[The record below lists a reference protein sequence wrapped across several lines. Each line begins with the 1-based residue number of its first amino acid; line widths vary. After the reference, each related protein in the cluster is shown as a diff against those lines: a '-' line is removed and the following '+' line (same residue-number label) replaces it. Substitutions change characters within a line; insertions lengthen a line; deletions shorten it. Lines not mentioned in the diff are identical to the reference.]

1 LSILRRCCEFK
12 TVLKL
17 QYFQIGALSF
27 KGIKNYCTYK
37 FKKSN
42 QIMNRFLEV
51 QVYRVSNDLE
61 HFKNA
66 RHRKKLKTD
75 VNMTK

>member
-1 LSILRRCCEFK
+1 
-12 TVLKL
+12 
-17 QYFQIGALSF
+17 
-27 KGIKNYCTYK
+27 
-37 FKKSN
+37 
-42 QIMNRFLEV
+42 MNRFLEV